1 MRMVCMGCGREVN
14 LDHEIFDNY
23 EGPVK
28 CFSCGIMMEVKTV
41 RGILDSIVLQEAT
54 PVFLE
59 KQPISAQT
67 LSFGGGVIHDED
79 HSLAPR

>member
-1 MRMVCMGCGREVN
+1 MHWDIEEGRKMRMVCMGCGREVN
-14 LDHEIFDNY
+14 LDHVIFDNY

-41 RGILDSIVLQEAT
+41 RGVLDSIVLQGAT

-67 LSFGGGVIHDED
+67 
-79 HSLAPR
+79 P